1 MKNSWL
7 KKYII
12 FLILL
17 FTVFLGIL
25 LINKNKN
32 LPNSNRTTSSPQAQ
46 SKTYETKT
54 DTQGTI
60 EVEVTP
66 KVLSSKE
73 NSTFEV
79 AINNHQV
86 DLNYDLAKIAV
97 LTDDKGNKYLP
108 VSWSGKEGGHHS
120 AGTLIFG
127 PVLKDTKKIKFLIK
141 DIEGVDRIFEW
152 VLK

>member
-17 FTVFLGIL
+17 FIAFLGIL

-32 LPNSNRTTSSPQAQ
+32 LPNSNRATSSPQAQ

-120 AGTLIFG
+120 AGILVFSR
-127 PVLKDTKKIKFLIK
+127 LSKDARSVKLTIIS
-141 DIEGVDRIFEW
+141 IAGVDRVFAW
-152 VLK
+152 DR